1 MTPAEIAA
9 LKQEIANTE
18 STIRNLRHHADQQ
31 VKEAAELEKT
41 VAALKA
47 KLPKS

>member
-18 STIRNLRHHADQQ
+18 STIRILLHHADSQAS
-31 VKEAAELEKT
+31 EADEL
-41 VAALKA
+41 
-47 KLPKS
+47 